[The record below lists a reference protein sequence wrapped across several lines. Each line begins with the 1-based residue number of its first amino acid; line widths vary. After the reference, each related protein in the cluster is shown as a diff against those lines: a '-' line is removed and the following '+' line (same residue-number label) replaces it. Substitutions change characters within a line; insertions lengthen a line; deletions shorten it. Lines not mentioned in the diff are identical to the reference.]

1 MLCNIAQKI
10 DQLNQ
15 VLNLYVSNVSNTNG
29 KKNCSQM
36 AIEND
41 ISHDEL
47 YRAQQFLSKKLLH
60 LKPLLLGIGIGI
72 AKQKQGWL
80 IADVTHI
87 SKKYSKHTEGAG
99 RGYSGSSKEIKNGL
113 SLIIIMWTDGRI
125 KVPLAYEMFIP
136 KSVAGDQHVKT
147 HDLVLRMVIPIARKL
162 GCFQFLADGAFANED
177 VIKALNTHHITFIM
191 RFASNRIIRT
201 EDGVCAA
208 TKQHPAFHFDRNIR
222 SISIKA
228 EWHGITVYITAS
240 RQRDKKNKWEFR
252 YLVSNRPN
260 EKVPHIQS
268 YDKRWAIE
276 VFFRSAKQDFGLSDC
291 QARSLVMQM
300 AHIIAVCFAFLE
312 REVIIMKNQINIK
325 KSSLKRKI
333 TGVPML
339 RRHCRSMVHV
349 YA

>member
-36 AIEND
+36 ATENN

-47 YRAQQFLSKKLLH
+47 YRAQTFLSKKLLH
-60 LKPLLLGIGIGI
+60 LKPLLLGIGIGM

-80 IADVTHI
+80 IADVTYI

-99 RGYSGSSKEIKNGL
+99 LGYSGSSKEIENGL

-136 KSVAGDQHVKT
+136 KSVARDQHVKT
-147 HDLVLRMVIPIARKL
+147 HDLVLRMVIPIAQKL
-162 GCFQFLADGAFANED
+162 GCFKFLADGAFANED
-177 VIKALNTHHITFIM
+177 VMRALNEHHIIFVM
-191 RFASNRIIRT
+191 RFASNRIIKT
-201 EDGVCAA
+201 EDGMRASA
-208 TKQHPAFHFDRNIR
+208 KKHPAFHFDRNMR
-222 SISIKA
+222 AISIKA

-260 EKVPHIQS
+260 EKVPHIES

-276 VFFRSAKQDFGLSDC
+276 VFFRSIKQDFGLSDC

-300 AHIIAVCFAFLE
+300 AHIVAVCFAFLK
-312 REVIIMKNQINIK
+312 REGTTMQNHINIK
-325 KSSLKRKI
+325 KRSLNRKI
-333 TGVPML
+333 IEVPML
-339 RRHCRSMVHV
+339 RMHFRSMDHV